1 MSEEEEEE
9 KKKKKKTKK
18 NKKNQKKT
26 KKYSYNKL
34 DITFDFGDLV
44 LDPVS
49 FEVVGT

>member
-1 MSEEEEEE
+1 MSEEEEED
-9 KKKKKKTKK
+9 KKK
-18 NKKNQKKT
+18 NKKKQKKNKKKT